1 MQLQAGSHLIDLS
14 RPVVMGILNL
24 TPDSFSDGGRYYQQ
38 TALSM
43 DLVLQRAQQM
53 LDEGAVIIDVGGE
66 STRPGA
72 IQVSEAEELDRVVP
86 VVEQLVSRLGAIVSV
101 DTSSAA
107 VIRESA
113 AAGASIINDVRSL
126 QRPGALEAAA
136 ASQLPVCLM
145 HMNGEP
151 AVMQKAPHYD
161 NVVEEVLSFLQQRAA
176 VCVAAGIAKEKL
188 IFDPGYGFG
197 KNLEHNLTLLRHQ
210 QRIAES
216 GFAILAGLSRKSLLG
231 HLLGRE
237 VSERLPGS
245 LALAAIA
252 AQKGAHIIR
261 VHDVA
266 ATVDVLAVYHAV
278 DQQLFHL
285 H

>member
-38 TALSM
+38 AGLSM

-53 LDEGAVIIDVGGE
+53 LDEGAAIIDVGGE

-72 IQVSEAEELDRVVP
+72 IQVSEAEELDRVIP

-101 DTSSAA
+101 DTSSAS

-113 AAGASIINDVRSL
+113 AVGASIINDVRSL

-136 ASQLPVCLM
+136 ASQLPVCIM

-151 AVMQKAPHYD
+151 DVMQKAPHYES
-161 NVVEEVLSFLQQRAA
+161 VVDEVLLFLEQRAA
-176 VCVAAGIAKEKL
+176 VCMAAGIAKEKL

-216 GFAILAGLSRKSLLG
+216 GFPILAGLSRKSMLG
-231 HLLGRE
+231 YLLGRDLGD
-237 VSERLPGS
+237 RLPGS

-266 ATVDVLAVYHAV
+266 ATVDVLTVYHAV

>member
-1 MQLQAGSHLIDLS
+1 MQLQAGPHLIDLS

-38 TALSM
+38 AGLSM

-53 LDEGAVIIDVGGE
+53 LDEGAAIIDVGGE

-72 IQVSEAEELDRVVP
+72 IQVSEAEELDRVIP
-86 VVEQLVSRLGAIVSV
+86 VVEKLVSRLGAIVSV
-101 DTSSAA
+101 DTSSAS

-113 AAGASIINDVRSL
+113 AAGAAIINDVRSL

-136 ASQLPVCLM
+136 ASQLPVCIM
-145 HMNGEP
+145 HMDGEP
-151 AVMQKAPHYD
+151 DVMQKAPHYE
-161 NVVEEVLSFLQQRAA
+161 NVVDEVLLFLEQRAA
-176 VCVAAGIAKEKL
+176 VCMAAGIAKEKL

-216 GFAILAGLSRKSLLG
+216 GFPILAGLSRKSMLG
-231 HLLGRE
+231 HLLGRD
-237 VSERLPGS
+237 VSDRLPGS
-245 LALAAIA
+245 LALAAIT

-285 H
+285 Y

>member
-38 TALSM
+38 AGLSM

-53 LDEGAVIIDVGGE
+53 LDEGAAIIDVGGE

-72 IQVSEAEELDRVVP
+72 IQVSEAEELDRVIP

-101 DTSSAA
+101 DTSSAS

-136 ASQLPVCLM
+136 ASQLPVCIM
-145 HMNGEP
+145 HMSGEP
-151 AVMQKAPHYD
+151 DVMQKAPHYE
-161 NVVEEVLSFLQQRAA
+161 NVVEEVLSFLEQRAK
-176 VCVAAGIAKEKL
+176 VCIAAGIAKEKL

-216 GFAILAGLSRKSLLG
+216 GFPILAGLSRKSMLG

>member
-38 TALSM
+38 SGLSM
-43 DLVLQRAQQM
+43 NLVLQRAQQM
-53 LDEGAVIIDVGGE
+53 LDEGAAIIDVGGE

-72 IQVSEAEELDRVVP
+72 IQVSEAEELDRVIA

-101 DTSSAA
+101 DTSSAS

-136 ASQLPVCLM
+136 ASQLPVCIM

-151 AVMQKAPHYD
+151 DVMQKAPHYE
-161 NVVEEVLSFLQQRAA
+161 NVVEDVLSFLEQRAA
-176 VCVAAGIAKEKL
+176 VCIAAGIAKEKL

-216 GFAILAGLSRKSLLG
+216 GFPILAGLSRKSMLG

-285 H
+285 N

>member
-86 VVEQLVSRLGAIVSV
+86 VVEQLASRLGAIVSV

-161 NVVEEVLSFLQQRAA
+161 NIVEEVLSFLQQRAA
-176 VCVAAGIAKEKL
+176 VCIAAGIAKEKL

-266 ATVDVLAVYHAV
+266 ATVDMLAVYHAV

>member
-113 AAGASIINDVRSL
+113 AVGASIINDVRSL
-126 QRPGALEAAA
+126 QRPGALEAAV

-151 AVMQKAPHYD
+151 AVMQKAPHYE
-161 NVVEEVLSFLQQRAA
+161 NVIEEVLSFLQQRAA
-176 VCVAAGIAKEKL
+176 VCIAAGIAKEKL

-197 KNLEHNLTLLRHQ
+197 KNLEHNLTLLRYQ

>member
-86 VVEQLVSRLGAIVSV
+86 VVEQLVSHLGAIVSV

-136 ASQLPVCLM
+136 TSRLPVCLM

-151 AVMQKAPHYD
+151 AVMQQAPHYD
-161 NVVEEVLSFLQQRAA
+161 DVVDEVLSFLQQRAA

>member
-113 AAGASIINDVRSL
+113 VAGASIINDVRSL

-161 NVVEEVLSFLQQRAA
+161 NIVEEVLSFLQQRAA
-176 VCVAAGIAKEKL
+176 VCIAAGITKEKL

-266 ATVDVLAVYHAV
+266 ATVDMLAVYHAV

>member
-14 RPVVMGILNL
+14 RPIVMGILNI
-24 TPDSFSDGGRYYQQ
+24 TPDSFSDGGCYYQSSG
-38 TALSM
+38 LSM
-43 DLVLQRAQQM
+43 DLVLRRAQQM
-53 LDEGAVIIDVGGE
+53 LDEGAAIIDVGGE

-72 IQVSEAEELDRVVP
+72 VQISEQEELERVVP
-86 VVEQLVSRLGAIVSV
+86 VVEQLVSRLGAVVSV

-113 AAGASIINDVRSL
+113 AVGAAIINDVRAL
-126 QRPGALEAAA
+126 QRPGALQAAVM
-136 ASQLPVCLM
+136 SHLPVCLM

-151 AVMQKAPHYD
+151 DIMQKAPQYD
-161 NVVEEVLSFLQQRAA
+161 DVVEAVLDFLQQRAA
-176 VCVAAGIAKEKL
+176 VCIAAGIAKEQL

-197 KNLEHNLTLLRHQ
+197 KGLEHNLTLLRHQ
-210 QRIAES
+210 QKIAELGS
-216 GFAILAGLSRKSLLG
+216 PVLAGLSRKSLLG

-252 AQKGAHIIR
+252 AQNGARILR

-266 ATVDVLAVYHAV
+266 ATVDMLAVYHAV
-278 DQQLFHL
+278 DPQFFH
-285 H
+285 

>member
-161 NVVEEVLSFLQQRAA
+161 NIVEEVLSFLQQRAA
-176 VCVAAGIAKEKL
+176 VCIAAGIAKEKL